1 MRGKNLLGGSIMRRV
16 LLAVGIAVFT
26 WTAAARAGGP
36 PPMYVIVEK
45 VVLESGES
53 IPERIRIQG
62 VFTRT
67 KGRSNGMPDEKY
79 REPVRGYLYLEV
91 VRGQEKACRSEW
103 ARWQKAA
110 GSGQVVA
117 VGCCYEA
124 GAFLTVP
131 IHKPS
136 ERVNKP
142 DGAYP
147 LGHLDKFP
155 PGSFDDTPEVKKLLA
170 FARK

>member
-1 MRGKNLLGGSIMRRV
+1 MNRV
-16 LLAVGIAVFT
+16 LLTAVAVTFS
-26 WTAAARAGGP
+26 WAAARAGGP
-36 PPMYVIVEK
+36 PPLYMVVEK
-45 VVLESGES
+45 VTLEPGERA
-53 IPERIRIQG
+53 PERIRIEG

-67 KGRSNGMPDEKY
+67 QPHKMTYS
-79 REPVRGYLYLEV
+79 EPVRGYLYLEA
-91 VRGQEKACRSEW
+91 VRGEEKACRSEW

-110 GSGQVVA
+110 GSRQVFA

-131 IHKPS
+131 IHKPG

-147 LGHLDKFP
+147 LGHLDKFA
-155 PGSFDDTPEVKKLLA
+155 PGTFDHTPEVKKLLA
-170 FARK
+170 FVRK